1 MSDQIQMKALQ
12 QEIIDIAERLSDAKQ
27 ALATAEQSGN
37 GAEVV
42 LQRKQVLQLGK
53 QKCILLEQ
61 DNVLLKRFL
70 GLDTVADTSSEEEV
84 LIVTQDGEE
93 VTATLHDGRLD
104 LHALEKKLVKEGWWL
119 SLLDGRIPSCDRNG
133 LSRSKFKA
141 GAVVHVEI
149 KKKKGP
155 TKTFEAYPGARSSWW
170 PFNLFS

>member
-1 MSDQIQMKALQ
+1 MTSVCAP
-12 QEIIDIAERLSDAKQ
+12 
-27 ALATAEQSGN
+27 
-37 GAEVV
+37 V
-42 LQRKQVLQLGK
+42 
-53 QKCILLEQ
+53 
-61 DNVLLKRFL
+61 
-70 GLDTVADTSSEEEV
+70 DTVADTSSEEEV

-149 KKKKGP
+149 KKKKGESKCAKP
-155 TKTFEAYPGARSSWW
+155 CKI
-170 PFNLFS
+170 FSQHTLQSICKNRLAEHSP